1 MSTTATNPGKP
12 APPEHSQARGR
23 LIFCLLAVFF
33 ALPVIIVTLMYKFE
47 WHPQGS
53 SQGELVAPPI
63 AIELPAGLLDA
74 QGKAIAPDLLR
85 DKWSMVYVTER
96 CAEACMQRLYTM
108 RQLHAS
114 MAKDSQRLQR
124 ILITQEADWQGLQAE
139 YPDMRVIQQPTIA
152 VTTLA
157 RQFQIEPSADTRI
170 YLVDPLANLMMSFPA
185 SVEAKAIRKD
195 LVRLLKAAWAG

>member
-1 MSTTATNPGKP
+1 MSTAASTNST
-12 APPEHSQARGR
+12 PEHSQTRGR
-23 LIFCLLAVFF
+23 LVFCLLAVFF

-53 SQGELVAPPI
+53 SQGELIAPPK
-63 AIELPAGLLDA
+63 AIEIPAGLSDA
-74 QGKAIAPDLLR
+74 QGKPIAPDLLR
-85 DKWSMVYVTER
+85 AKWSMVYVTER

-124 ILITQEADWQGLQAE
+124 ILIAQDADWQRLQE
-139 YPDMRVIQQPTIA
+139 DYPDMRVIQQPTSA

-157 RQFQIEPSADTRI
+157 RQFQVEPSADTRI

>member
-1 MSTTATNPGKP
+1 MSTAASTNST
-12 APPEHSQARGR
+12 PEHSQTRGR
-23 LIFCLLAVFF
+23 LVFCLLAVFF

-53 SQGELVAPPI
+53 SQGELIAPPK
-63 AIELPAGLLDA
+63 AIELPAGLSDA
-74 QGKAIAPDLLR
+74 QGKPIAPDLLR

-124 ILITQEADWQGLQAE
+124 ILIAQDADWQRLQAD
-139 YPDMRVIQQPTIA
+139 YPDMRVIQQPTTA
-152 VTTLA
+152 VATLA
-157 RQFQIEPSADTRI
+157 RQFQVDPSAGTRI

>member
-1 MSTTATNPGKP
+1 MSTTAST
-12 APPEHSQARGR
+12 ATTPEQNQTRGR
-23 LIFCLLAVFF
+23 LVFCLLAVFF

-53 SQGELVAPPI
+53 SQGELIAPPK
-63 AIELPAGLLDA
+63 AIELPVGLLDA
-74 QGKAIAPDLLR
+74 QGKPIAPDLFR

-96 CAEACMQRLYTM
+96 CAEACMQRLYVM

-124 ILITQEADWQGLQAE
+124 VLITQETDWERLQVD
-139 YPDMRVIQQPTIA
+139 YPDMHVIQQPKIA

-157 RQFQIEPSADTRI
+157 RQFQVEPSAETRI